1 MKGLPRLVG
10 VMITHEVDDVNHWL
24 TSPVRAALVAKLG
37 LDIRVYVDSAG
48 SNVVGVILEVPSVEF
63 IVKHLNSAENK
74 EAMTLDGV
82 RPDTLRLLIT
92 P

>member
-1 MKGLPRLVG
+1 MVG

-24 TSPVRAALVAKLG
+24 ASPVRAALVAKLG
-37 LDIRVYVDSAG
+37 VDIRVYIDPAG
-48 SNVVGVILEVPSVEF
+48 SNFVGVILEVPSVEF

-74 EAMTLDGV
+74 AAMKLDGV
-82 RPDTLRLLIT
+82 RPHTLRLLVT

>member
-1 MKGLPRLVG
+1 
-10 VMITHEVDDVNHWL
+10 MITHEVDDVNHWL
-24 TSPVRAALVAKLG
+24 TAPVRAALVAKLG
-37 LDIRVYVDSAG
+37 LDIRVYVDPAS